1 MFPGKTIKVV
11 DTRTV
16 SYGEGLMA
24 IEAAK
29 AIADGASMDEAVA
42 AAEILRDRTYLF
54 AALSTLK
61 YLAMSGRVGQVAA
74 GVGTLLEVKPILTL
88 RNEKLEMLERIRTQG
103 KAWARTIELAIEATG
118 GSAVEQLAILHVN
131 APEAA
136 GQFEQL
142 VRAALPCP
150 PEMRHVEMTPGLS
163 IHTGDGLVGLVLV
176 KKK

>member
-1 MFPGKTIKVV
+1 
-11 DTRTV
+11 
-16 SYGEGLMA
+16 
-24 IEAAK
+24 
-29 AIADGASMDEAVA
+29 VA
-42 AAEILRDRTYLF
+42 F
-54 AALSTLK
+54 
-61 YLAMSGRVGQVAA
+61 
-74 GVGTLLEVKPILTL
+74 
-88 RNEKLEMLERIRTQG
+88 
-103 KAWARTIELAIEATG
+103 EATG